1 MSTATILR
9 DINALVIDA
18 PDARLS
24 DTCVWLVTADTFAIG
39 HGDLDNRT
47 ALVGVWATL
56 DAVARDLPLMMVQQG
71 ARIFNPII
79 TQAVVMQ

>member
-9 DINALVIDA
+9 DINAFVIDDPQA
-18 PDARLS
+18 KLS
-24 DTCVWLVTADTFAIG
+24 DTTVWIVTADTFAIG

-56 DAVARDLPLMMVQQG
+56 DAAARDLPLMMVQQG
-71 ARIFNPII
+71 ARIFNPIL
-79 TQAVVMQ
+79 TQAVVSQ